1 MSTAYEALLEDVLVR
16 GEERKDR
23 TGVGTYSIFS
33 AAMAFDLSEGRVPL
47 ISSKKVAWKK
57 ALEELLW
64 MIRGETNVNGLGT
77 AKNIWAPWADADG
90 NLGPVYGKQ
99 YRDAGGVD
107 QLADVVRLLTED
119 PWSRRIIM
127 NLWNVGELD
136 EMALP
141 PCPVLYQWSVRDGGV
156 LDLNVYQRSADVFLG
171 VPFDI
176 FEFAVLT
183 HLLAG
188 EAGLTAGKMVVMLG
202 DAHVYLNHEHAVMEQ
217 LSRDV
222 SDKDWPRLVMALD
235 RPGLLSGEL
244 TVDHFNLVGYNPH
257 PAISAPV
264 AV

>member
-23 TGVGTYSIFS
+23 TGVGTYGIFS
-33 AAMAFDLSEGRVPL
+33 AALAFDLSEGRVPL

-64 MIRGETNVNGLGT
+64 MVRGETNVNTLGS
-77 AKNIWAPWADADG
+77 ARNIWAPWADADG
-90 NLGPVYGKQ
+90 ELGPVYGKQ
-99 YRDAGGVD
+99 YRDSGGVD
-107 QLADVVRLLTED
+107 QLADVLRLLTED

-136 EMALP
+136 QMALP

-171 VPFDI
+171 LPFDL
-176 FEFAVLT
+176 FEFGVLT

-188 EAGLTAGKMVVMLG
+188 ETGLTAGKLVVMLG

-217 LSRDV
+217 LQRDV

-244 TVDHFNLVGYNPH
+244 GVEHFNLVGYDPY